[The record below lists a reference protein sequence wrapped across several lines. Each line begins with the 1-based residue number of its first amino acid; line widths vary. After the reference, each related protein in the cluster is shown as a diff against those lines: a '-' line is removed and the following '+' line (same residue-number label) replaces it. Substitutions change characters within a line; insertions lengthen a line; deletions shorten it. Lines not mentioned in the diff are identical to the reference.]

1 MVLGGGSFQKEG
13 GREEGRGGGGGR
25 GERGEKSGRG
35 LIKETDEPVQGPIT
49 DGVEEA
55 EVEGGGEGGREGGKE
70 EGGGHFWFGVGGC
83 LASAAAEA

>member
-1 MVLGGGSFQKEG
+1 
-13 GREEGRGGGGGR
+13 
-25 GERGEKSGRG
+25 